1 MKRILITLAAAV
13 LCAGI
18 ASAQDMSKATA
29 AAQAAN
35 EALSSGDN
43 ALALSGFK
51 EALSLAQACGEEG
64 TELVST
70 CKGIIPQIVLS
81 IAKGQLRDGEYDAA
95 IQSLADAQAAA
106 KEYEVEEVADEAAG
120 LVGQAYLAKGGS
132 LIKAKDM
139 AGAADAFQKALEL
152 DPTNGV
158 AALRLGQALAGA
170 GKTDE
175 AVAALTTAVE
185 NGQAD
190 AANKQLSNIYLRK
203 AQADLKASKFKEAI
217 ADCAKSNEYVESANA
232 YKLAASAAT
241 KLNDNKEA
249 IANYEKYLELAPT
262 AKDAAAI
269 TFSVGALYQKSGN
282 NAKAKEY
289 YQKVVNDPQY
299 GAQAKQ
305 LADSL
310 K

>member
-18 ASAQDMSKATA
+18 ASAQDMAKATA

-51 EALSLAQACGEEG
+51 EALSLAKECGEEG
-64 TELVST
+64 AELVST
-70 CKGIIPQIVLS
+70 CKGVIPQIVLS

-95 IQSLADAQAAA
+95 LQSLADAQAAA
-106 KEYEVEEVADEAAG
+106 KEYEVEDVADEAAG
-120 LVGQAYLAKGGS
+120 LVGQAYLAKGGA
-132 LIKAKDM
+132 LIKAKDA
-139 AGAADAFQKALEL
+139 AGAAEAFQKALDL
-152 DPTNGV
+152 DPANGK
-158 AALRLGQALAGA
+158 AALLLGQALAGS
-170 GKTDE
+170 GKVDE
-175 AVAALTTAVE
+175 AVAAFTTAAE
-185 NGQAD
+185 NGQED
-190 AANKQLSNIYLRK
+190 AAKKQLSNLFVKK
-203 AQADLKASKFKEAI
+203 AQSELKANKLKEAI
-217 ADCAKSNEYVESANA
+217 ADCAKSNEYLENANA
-232 YKLAASAAT
+232 CKIAASAAT
-241 KLNDNKEA
+241 KLGDNKTA
-249 IANYEKYLELAPT
+249 IANYEKYLELAPD

-269 TFSVGALYQKSGN
+269 TFSVGALYQKSGD
-282 NAKAKEY
+282 NAKAKAY

-305 LADSL
+305 LAESL